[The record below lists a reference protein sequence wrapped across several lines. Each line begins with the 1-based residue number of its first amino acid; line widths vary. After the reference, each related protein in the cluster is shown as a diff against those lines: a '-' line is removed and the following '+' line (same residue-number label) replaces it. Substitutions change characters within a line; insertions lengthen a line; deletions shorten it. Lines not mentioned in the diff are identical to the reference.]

1 MSYQIF
7 NEASLGKFIELIKNK
22 VKSMVDN
29 ATVAS
34 AQKATNDSD
43 GNAINTT
50 YRKVADSYS
59 KAEVDEVDEYLGS
72 KVDTI
77 STDELISKY
86 TAYEL
91 FNNFLDYRKTVYL
104 SLTENDPIYGMVP
117 GRMSMCYHGGGIVA
131 WAAQLAMPDG
141 LGTAIVSIEDTD
153 ADVETGSLNLSYTVI
168 TTNTY
173 TLVSTI
179 DIAVAAW
186 DSTSKTATVSAMVTA
201 DCAVD
206 VAPAESSYDDYV
218 NAGIRATAQS
228 GGTDGNGTLT
238 FTCKTIPTKVIS
250 VNIKAMKITPL
261 FSARRN
267 VKQGVVS

>member
-7 NEASLGKFIELIKNK
+7 NETSLGKFIELIQNK
-22 VKSMVDN
+22 VRSMVDN

-59 KAEVDEVDEYLGS
+59 KAEVDKVDEYLES

-91 FNNFLDYRKTVYL
+91 FNNFLDYGKTVYL
-104 SLTENDPIYGMVP
+104 SLTKNDPIYGMVR
-117 GRMSMCYHGGGIVA
+117 GRMSMCYHGGGEVA
-131 WAAQLAMPDG
+131 WAAQIAPDG
-141 LGTAIVSIEDTD
+141 GVLGTAIVSIEDTD
-153 ADVETGSLNLSYTVI
+153 ANKEDGSLRLRYTI
-168 TTNTY
+168 INTNT
-173 TLVSTI
+173 TTVVSTI
-179 DIAVAAW
+179 NIAVSAW
-186 DSTSKTATVSAMVTA
+186 DSASKTAAVTVYGVTA
-201 DCAVD
+201 DNAVD

-218 NAGIRATAQS
+218 NAGIRATAQ
-228 GGTDGNGTLT
+228 GEGTGGNGTLT
-238 FTCKTIPTKVIS
+238 FACKTIPTKTIS
-250 VNIKAMKITPL
+250 VNVKSIFTTV
-261 FSARRN
+261 FSANRN
-267 VKQGVVS
+267 VK